1 MQTKNIFQSTANQIE
16 RSAKHSKTFLFKLFI
31 HTGQGQDFETG
42 RIRIDAE
49 NYDSALKTFRSK
61 DLPFHHH
68 STVENLNKQL

>member
-1 MQTKNIFQSTANQIE
+1 MKNIFASTAKQIE
-16 RSAKHSKTFLFKLFI
+16 RVGKPSKTFLFKLFI

-42 RIRIDAE
+42 RIRIGAE

-68 STVENLNKQL
+68 STVETIKP